1 MKNEKNGRAT
11 QVLILRTA
19 GTNCDMET
27 KFAFESVGAEV
38 DLVHVNRIMAEKTL
52 LRDYDILVFP
62 GGFTYGDDISAG
74 KILANELKSGLRE
87 EIDRFVDDEK
97 LVLGICNGFQIL
109 AKLGLLPGGKIGDQ
123 AVTLTNNTS
132 GVFQCEWIRL
142 TVEESPCV
150 FTRGMGE
157 IELPIAHAEGRFV
170 AEESVVQDLLQK
182 KQIPISYKGYNPNG
196 SMSAVAGVCDPSG
209 RIFGLMPHPERFM
222 FKTQHPRW
230 TRESIEPYGLS
241 IFKNAVD
248 YVITR
253 F

>member
-1 MKNEKNGRAT
+1 
-11 QVLILRTA
+11 
-19 GTNCDMET
+19 MET
-27 KFAFESVGAEV
+27 KFAFEFVGAQA
-38 DLVHVNRIMAEKTL
+38 DLVHVNRIMANKKL

-109 AKLGLLPGGKIGDQ
+109 AKLGLLPRGKIGDQ
-123 AVTLTNNTS
+123 TVTLTSNTS

-142 TVEESPCV
+142 TAGESPCV
-150 FTRGMGE
+150 FTSGLDE
-157 IELPIAHAEGRFV
+157 LELPIAHAEGRFV

-182 KQIPISYKGYNPNG
+182 KQVPISYKGYNPNG

-209 RIFGLMPHPERFM
+209 RIFGLMPHPERFVSR
-222 FKTQHPRW
+222 TQHPRW
-230 TRESIEPYGLS
+230 TRENVEPHGLR
-241 IFKNAVD
+241 IFKNAVE
-248 YVITR
+248 YVSGR